1 MKHVATTLTEMS
13 GQIANEDLA
22 GVCGG
27 FNPQP
32 DPPRLG
38 STFGLQPPSMET
50 DLRSESGILAGNVG
64 RAIAPRGPIP
74 TSGSP
79 VSPGSLFSHS
89 GARLVR

>member
-32 DPPRLG
+32 DPPRLA
-38 STFGLQPPSMET
+38 STLIQNTPPTET
-50 DLRSESGILAGNVG
+50 NSRSESGILAGN
-64 RAIAPRGPIP
+64 A
-74 TSGSP
+74 SP
-79 VSPGSLFSHS
+79 ANGWSIRRFDG
-89 GARLVR
+89 VRS

>member
-38 STFGLQPPSMET
+38 STLIQNSPP
-50 DLRSESGILAGNVG
+50 DGDKLALGIWNPG
-64 RAIAPRGPIP
+64 R
-74 TSGSP
+74 
-79 VSPGSLFSHS
+79 
-89 GARLVR
+89 